1 MTYHVSSVHEGSKSA
16 SMDNDYEAVHDLGVQ
31 IILVSF

>member
-1 MTYHVSSVHEGSKSA
+1 MTDHVSSVHEGSKSA